1 MMRIASQLT
10 FCSPDE
16 IMRRAVVELDE
27 QKIIT
32 RLFSLDG
39 NAVESAQT
47 LFYDGILS
55 AEIISVKEQ
64 VSMLDNL
71 ASEYNYID
79 LSLGI
84 PTEIVASEKPLLL
97 DFGTHSPEKINQI
110 FAGLTQVISA
120 FSIFEIIA
128 ACCYYPALV
137 VGEGASLSAN
147 RKTKILLWEGSDLV
161 NKRITKQ
168 TRIRG
173 IS

>member
-1 MMRIASQLT
+1 MRVASQLT
-10 FCSPDE
+10 FCSPDK
-16 IMRRAVVELDE
+16 ILRREVVELDE
-27 QKIIT
+27 QKTIT

-64 VSMLDNL
+64 LSTLNKVVSG
-71 ASEYNYID
+71 YNYID

-84 PTEIVASEKPLLL
+84 PTVIVASEKPLLL
-97 DFGTHSPEKINQI
+97 DFGTHSPEKVNNIL
-110 FAGLTQVISA
+110 AELTQALSA
-120 FSIFEIIA
+120 FSMFEIIA
-128 ACCYYPALV
+128 ACCYFPAMIV
-137 VGEGASLSAN
+137 HGAASLEIN
-147 RKTKILLWEGSDLV
+147 RKTKLLLWEGSDLV

-168 TRIRG
+168 TLIRE